1 MFCIDDV
8 GTVSFVQ
15 HGNKDGA
22 RKEKENDIASV
33 VQSISGDSGNVEAN
47 VTNPPPSAAAALK
60 TNESSTKTIDSS
72 TAVSSAVAPKQTA
85 KKK

>member
-22 RKEKENDIASV
+22 RKENENDIASV
-33 VQSISGDSGNVEAN
+33 VQSTSGDSGNVEAN
-47 VTNPPPSAAAALK
+47 ETNLPPVAIALK
-60 TNESSTKTIDSS
+60 TNESSAPNIDSS
-72 TAVSSAVAPKQTA
+72 TAVSSAVACKQTA